1 MSLSNED
8 LAPTP
13 ASQRTWTMWHYAA
26 LWVGMAVCIPTYTMA
41 SGLIDQGMSWKEAIA
56 CVALGNVIVLVPMIL
71 NAHPG
76 TRYGVPF
83 PVLARAS
90 FGVLGANVPALLR
103 ALVAC
108 GWFGIQTWIGGQ
120 ALWKLLVIVAP
131 GVEAPF
137 SSEAFKAAIGIQP
150 GELLGFA
157 VFWAITLHFILK
169 GTESI
174 KFLESWAA
182 PFLVVM
188 GLILLGWAYTRAG
201 GFGPMLAQ
209 PSKLDGNFWQVFG
222 PGLTAMVGFWATLS
236 LNIPDFTRYAKSQRD
251 QALGQAIG
259 LPATMVLFSFIGVAV
274 TSATPIL
281 FGETIWDPV
290 KLLGRIG
297 GALVLTV
304 SMVGL
309 AVATLSTNLAANV
322 VSPAND
328 FSNVAPAKI
337 SYRMGGIITAVIGA
351 LIMPWK
357 LIESSQGYIFVWLV
371 GYSALL
377 GPIGG
382 IMIVD
387 YFLVRQKHL
396 DVDEL
401 YRRGGAYEYTK
412 GVNWKA
418 MGAMAV
424 AVALNLP
431 GFLAE
436 AVPAWKDAVPPVF
449 KTLYTYAWFV
459 GVLVAG
465 TIYYAWMGRSV
476 PRPAKAEVSAGDAT
490 DGPAA

>member
-1 MSLSNED
+1 MSLTNED

-13 ASQRTWTMWHYAA
+13 AKSRTWTVWHFAA

-41 SGLIDQGMSWKEAIA
+41 SGLIDQGMSWKQAIA
-56 CVALGNVIVLVPMIL
+56 CVALGNTIVLVPMIL

-76 TRYGVPF
+76 TRYGIPF

-120 ALWKLLVIVAP
+120 ALWTLLVAAAP
-131 GVEAPF
+131 GAQ
-137 SSEAFKAAIGIQP
+137 SQIASEGFKAAVGIHP
-150 GELLGFA
+150 GEFLGFL
-157 VFWAITLHFILK
+157 VFWAINLYYIVR

-182 PFLVVM
+182 PFLILM
-188 GLILLGWAYTRAG
+188 GLALLGWAYSRAG
-201 GFGPMLAQ
+201 GFGAMLSQ
-209 PSKLDGNFWQVFG
+209 PSKLEGNFWQVFA

-236 LNIPDFTRYAKSQRD
+236 LNIPDFTRYARSQRD

-259 LPATMVLFSFIGVAV
+259 LPGTMILFSFIGIAV

-290 KLLGRIG
+290 KVLGKVG
-297 GALVLTV
+297 GAGVMALAML
-304 SMVGL
+304 GL
-309 AVATLSTNLAANV
+309 SVATLSTNLAANV

-328 FSNVAPAKI
+328 FSNLAPAKI
-337 SYRMGGIITAVIGA
+337 SYKMGGVITAVIGA
-351 LIMPWK
+351 LILPWR

-387 YFLVRQKHL
+387 YFLVRKRHL
-396 DVDEL
+396 EVDDL
-401 YRRGGAYEYTK
+401 YRRGGTYEYAG

-418 MGAMAV
+418 MAALV
-424 AVALNLP
+424 IAAALNLP

-436 AVPAWKDAVPPVF
+436 AAPSLRDSIPGALR
-449 KTLYTYAWFV
+449 TLYTYAWFV
-459 GVLVAG
+459 GVIVAG
-465 TIYYAWMGRSV
+465 AIYYALMGR
-476 PRPAKAEVSAGDAT
+476 PAPTGRAAEG
-490 DGPAA
+490 